1 MNTGPMRVPTL
12 LAAVALLAPT
22 AVDAKPRRKAKA
34 AKAGAGAAGACGVS
48 ILPLVAGKQW
58 TYNPVVA
65 PLPPPDAIK
74 RIAPAQ
80 PKQIVI
86 TVKSVEAKGGDTV
99 VTLEEKLQYDRTKPG
114 EEKTKPVFEERAIT
128 TTVTCNDKKFDI
140 SPDSFFFAGEPGG
153 FHGLE
158 LSKVERLKGTSIQ
171 LTKGAI
177 GENEWREDVVMQWAH
192 TPTEGSTATLASGK
206 LELERQFT
214 PQEPEPVT
222 TKMGMY
228 RSEKLG
234 LITTGRVTL
243 DNATPQHKPMELPAN
258 WVSQLWLADGIGM
271 VQALNSYGHMYQL
284 VDSGSG
290 DGSGA
295 PAGDA
300 DNSDKPAVKKKPAK
314 KKR

>member
-12 LAAVALLAPT
+12 LAVVALLAPT
-22 AVDAKPRRKAKA
+22 AVDAKPRRRAKA
-34 AKAGAGAAGACGVS
+34 AKAGAGAGACGVS

-80 PKQIVI
+80 PKQIVVS
-86 TVKSVEAKGGDTV
+86 VKSIEAKGGDTV

-114 EEKTKPVFEERAIT
+114 EEKTKPVFEERTLT

-158 LSKVERLKGTSIQ
+158 LSKVERVKGTSIV
-171 LTKGAI
+171 LTKGKI
-177 GENEWREDVVMQWAH
+177 GEDEWREDLVMQWEH

-243 DNATPQHKPMELPAN
+243 ENATPQHKPMELPAG

-271 VQALNSYGHMYQL
+271 VQALNSFGHMYQL
-284 VDSGSG
+284 VDMGTG
-290 DGSGA
+290 DRSET
-295 PAGDA
+295 PA
-300 DNSDKPAVKKKPAK
+300 SDVPEKPATKPAK
-314 KKR
+314 KKSKKRR